1 MDLQSSRSRS
11 IVFSFVFRVKASKPK
26 PTLDSAAADALA
38 DDIAPPIVVPR
49 CSSGFTK
56 HRLVLQFSTHELS
69 PGPLCAVQVND
80 IFPTGPVLAVGLAAT
95 HKGWS

>member
-26 PTLDSAAADALA
+26 PTLDSTAADALA

-49 CSSGFTK
+49 CSSGFAK
-56 HRLVLQFSTHELS
+56 NRLVLKFSTHELS
-69 PGPLCAVQVND
+69 PGPPVRSPQKVND
-80 IFPTGPVLAVGLAAT
+80 IFPTNVPVG
-95 HKGWS
+95 G